1 MAGDPSAPRP
11 EPGPTRQRGRIR
23 TRLRVGRVDPV
34 FALDVLITFLIFVID
49 NASLSSPSAEY
60 GGGNSLFLVF
70 VAFITS
76 APLVL
81 RDRRPLAA
89 WLCSAAAIA
98 VSTII
103 AVPTRDISLPYIP
116 GAVAV
121 YLLCLYAVAVRG
133 GNRAT
138 VTAGAVTIVGAAVID
153 PSSAA
158 IALPAMI
165 PIVLGHLVRLRRSTR
180 RALAEQAARHE
191 AATAVLE
198 ERQRIARELH
208 DVVAHHMSVIAIQA
222 EAAPYKV
229 TDPPP
234 ELAESFAQ
242 IRASALEGLTEL
254 RRVLGVLRT
263 AEAPQTAPQP
273 GLERLD
279 EVIASARSG
288 GLTVE
293 VTAIGEERLLPQ
305 GVALSAHRILQEAL
319 SNAMKHA
326 PGASVTV
333 EIAYTSATLR
343 LRVVNGP
350 GTDPRTVAESGGG
363 HGLVGMRERVI
374 MLGGELSTGP
384 ERGGGFAV
392 AAVLPLQKAPT

>member
-1 MAGDPSAPRP
+1 MAGDSSAPRP
-11 EPGPTRQRGRIR
+11 EPGLARQRGRIR
-23 TRLRVGRVDPV
+23 TRLSVGRVDPV
-34 FALDVLITFLIFVID
+34 FALDVLITFLIFVVD
-49 NASLSSPSAEY
+49 NATLSSPSSEY
-60 GGGNSLFLVF
+60 GGGSSLFLVF
-70 VAFITS
+70 VAFITA

-81 RDRRPLAA
+81 RDSRPLAA
-89 WLCSAAAIA
+89 WLCSAGAIG
-98 VSTII
+98 VSTLVG
-103 AVPTRDISLPYIP
+103 VPHHDISLPYMP

-121 YLLCLYAVAVRG
+121 YLLCLYAVAVHG
-133 GNRAT
+133 GNRVT
-138 VTAGAVTIVGAAVID
+138 VTAGAVTVVGAAAID

-180 RALAEQAARHE
+180 RALAEQAARHHAE
-191 AATAVLE
+191 TAVLE

-229 TDPPP
+229 AEPSP

-242 IRASALEGLTEL
+242 IRVSALEGLSEL
-254 RRVLGVLRT
+254 RRGLGVLRT
-263 AEAPQTAPQP
+263 TEDPQIAPQP

-279 EVIASARSG
+279 EVVASARNG
-288 GLTVE
+288 GLTIE
-293 VTAIGEERLLPQ
+293 VTAIGEARLLPQ

-319 SNAMKHA
+319 SNVMKHA

-333 EIAYTSATLR
+333 EIAYTSAALR

-350 GTDPRTVAESGGG
+350 GADPRTVAESGGG
-363 HGLVGMRERVI
+363 HGLVGMRERVT
-374 MLGGELSTGP
+374 MLGGELTTGP
-384 ERGGGFAV
+384 EPSGGFAV